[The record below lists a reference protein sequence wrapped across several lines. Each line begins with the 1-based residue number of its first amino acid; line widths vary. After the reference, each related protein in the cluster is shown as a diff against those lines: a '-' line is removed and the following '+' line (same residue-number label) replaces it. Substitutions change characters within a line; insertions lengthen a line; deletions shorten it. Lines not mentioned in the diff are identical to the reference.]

1 MKIPFLKWLRLAT
14 FGFAGFTLGPSATA
28 ATPLPVINAGFD
40 TATGNLADSWNSNGG
55 SMRGGNE
62 GGYGWTASYFGGSFP
77 TNNTFATTLSGPV
90 RQDLAGE
97 GSTFVAGAT
106 YELKVDLFS
115 SSTYNAGNSR
125 MWTLALTADGMVV
138 ATDQWFSDEFA
149 AQKVSNGGSIPDDH
163 IITVNA
169 GSTGL
174 TTATLSFTVPAAY
187 AGQTIGIQLGGD
199 VSSVYTLASG
209 SPATDDYYG
218 MMDNVSLT
226 VSEELIAAVDSFYTD
241 ALVVGGPLTLSWFIV
256 NPSVMSSLTL
266 DDGNGPV
273 SVMANTNA
281 TTGEG
286 FITVNPTVTTTYT
299 LTVNGGSSKQVTVS
313 GGEVISFTSSSKIAT
328 VADGHQV
335 TLDWQVYPPDL
346 TVKISDGTMTY
357 DVTADTDEFSGTG
370 SRTFT
375 VTSAITTFTL
385 DLNQSS
391 DTATATVLREAVNTP
406 AFSLDKAR
414 YVTGEATAV
423 SWSGVTGNPD
433 SWIGIY
439 NVNQIPQTNYSLQWN
454 YLNGTRTAG
463 GNHPA
468 GTMNFTLPAGNYY
481 AVLFVDEGYTI
492 EQGPVAFSVVDPLLD
507 LKVVSIQRTGNSVT
521 IEWQSNAGRQYD
533 IYASDT
539 LEADPETNWDRIIN
553 AHPSAGSGTTT
564 FTEELPDPAPVRRF
578 YRVHELEPGM

>member
-1 MKIPFLKWLRLAT
+1 MKIPLLKWLRLAT
-14 FGFAGFTLGPSATA
+14 FGLAGFALSQSAAA
-28 ATPLPVINAGFD
+28 ATPLPVSNAGFD
-40 TATGNLADSWNSNGG
+40 TATGNLADAWNSNGG

-62 GGYGWTASYFGGSFP
+62 GGYGWNASYFGGTFP
-77 TNNTFATTLSGPV
+77 TNNTFATTLNGPV
-90 RQDLAGE
+90 RQDLA
-97 GSTFVAGAT
+97 STFAAGAT

-138 ATDQWFSDEFA
+138 AIDQWFSDEFA
-149 AQKVSNGGSIPDDH
+149 AQRVSNGGAIPDDH
-163 IITVNA
+163 IITVNS

-174 TTATLSFTVPAAY
+174 TTAKLSFTVPPAY

-199 VSSVYTLASG
+199 VSSVYPLASG

-241 ALVVGGPLTLSWFIV
+241 ALVVGAPLTLSWTIV
-256 NPSVMSSLTL
+256 NPSVLTSLTL
-266 DDGNGPV
+266 DDGSGPV
-273 SVMANTNA
+273 SVIANTNG

-299 LTVNGGSSKQVTVS
+299 LTANGGSSKQVTIS
-313 GGEVISFTSSSKIAT
+313 GGEISSFTSSTKLAT
-328 VADGHQV
+328 AAGGHQV

-346 TVKISDGTMTY
+346 TVKISDGTTTF
-357 DVTADTDEFSGTG
+357 DVTGDTDEFSGSG
-370 SRTFT
+370 SRVFT
-375 VTSAITTFTL
+375 VPNTTTTFTL
-385 DLNQSS
+385 DLNQAS
-391 DTATATVLREAVNTP
+391 DTATVTVLREAASTP
-406 AFSLDKAR
+406 ALSLNKSTFTA
-414 YVTGEATAV
+414 GEATTV
-423 SWSGVTGNPD
+423 TWSGVTGNPD

-439 NVNQIPQTNYSLQWN
+439 NTNQIPQTNYSLQWN

-468 GTMNFTLPAGNYY
+468 GTMSFTLPAGNYY

-492 EQGPVAFSVVDPLLD
+492 EQGPIAFSVVDPLQE
-507 LKVVSIQRTGNSVT
+507 LKVVSIRRTGNLVT

-539 LEADPETNWDRIIN
+539 LEADPETTWDRILN

-564 FTEELPDPAPVRRF
+564 FTEELPDPAPTRRF
-578 YRVHELEPGM
+578 YRIYELETGM

>member
-1 MKIPFLKWLRLAT
+1 MKTPFLKWLRLAT
-14 FGFAGFTLGPSATA
+14 FALTGFALSPFATA
-28 ATPLPVINAGFD
+28 ATPLPVANAGFD
-40 TATGNLADSWNSNGG
+40 TATGNLANSWNSNGG
-55 SMRGGNE
+55 SIRGGNE

-77 TNNTFATTLSGPV
+77 TNNTFATTLTGPV
-90 RQDLAGE
+90 RQDLAGQ
-97 GSTFVAGAT
+97 GGTYVAGAT

-138 ATDQWFSDEFA
+138 AIDQWFSDEFA

-209 SPATDDYYG
+209 SPSTDDYYG

-241 ALVVGGPLTLSWFIV
+241 ALVVGGPATLSWNIL

-266 DDGNGPV
+266 DDGSGPV
-273 SVMANTNA
+273 SVLANTNA

-286 FITVNPTVTTTYT
+286 FITVNPAVTTTYT
-299 LTVNGGSSKQVTVS
+299 LKVNGGSSKQVTIS
-313 GGEVISFTSSSKIAT
+313 GGDIISFTSSSKLAT
-328 VADGHQV
+328 AANGHQV
-335 TLDWQVYPPDL
+335 TLDWLVYPPDL
-346 TVKISDGTMTY
+346 TVKISDGTTIY
-357 DVTADTDEFSGTG
+357 DVTADTDEFSGAG
-370 SRTFT
+370 SRVFT
-375 VTSAITTFTL
+375 VTGAATTFTL
-385 DLNQSS
+385 DLNQGS
-391 DTATATVLREAVNTP
+391 DTATVKVLREAGNTP

-414 YVTGEATAV
+414 YATGEATTV
-423 SWSGVTGNPD
+423 SWSGATGNPD

-492 EQGPVAFSVVDPLLD
+492 EHGPVAFSVVDPLSE

-539 LEADPETNWDRIIN
+539 LVADPETNWDRILN
-553 AHPSAGSGTTT
+553 AHPSAGNGTTT
-564 FTEELPDPAPVRRF
+564 FTEELPDPAPTRRF
-578 YRVHELEPGM
+578 YRVYELESGM